1 MDNEATFITRL
12 IGFGLSEKEARTYLH
27 LLKYGPKTPSPL
39 AKSLKTY
46 REDVHRTL
54 TSLIEKGMVR
64 PSLDAPTI
72 YAAVDIDTA
81 LEAALKKQESELREM
96 EARKRELQELSKQQK
111 FRPTDEVST
120 FKIIKS
126 VKELVSVATS
136 SVTSI
141 QNELLFVVPQLMLVI
156 SSFFGINEEVK
167 MLVERGGHAR
177 GIVFDVTYSG
187 IELVQELLD
196 IGEEIRIYDGYGGV
210 PFGVLDKRICLSSI
224 NVDIRRASLNEPIS
238 MIWTDDPTYA
248 SYLKANFELLW
259 EQAVPA
265 TKRINE
271 LLKQGPQP
279 E

>member
-1 MDNEATFITRL
+1 MDDEATFITRL
-12 IGFGLSEKEARTYLH
+12 IGFGLSEKEARIYLH

-64 PSLDAPTI
+64 PSLDSPTI
-72 YAAVDIDTA
+72 YAAVDLDTA
-81 LEAALKKQESELREM
+81 LGAALKKQESELREM

-111 FRPTDEVST
+111 FRPSDEVST

-126 VKELVSVATS
+126 VKELVGVSIS
-136 SVTSI
+136 SVTSL
-141 QNELLFVVPQLMLVI
+141 QNEVLFVVPQLMLVI
-156 SSFFGINEEVK
+156 ASFFGINDEMK
-167 MLVERGGHAR
+167 QLVERGGHVR
-177 GIVFDVTYSG
+177 GIVIDVTHSG

-210 PFGVLDKRICLSSI
+210 PFGVLDNKICLSSI

-238 MIWTDDPTYA
+238 MIYTDDPTYA
-248 SYLKANFELLW
+248 SYLEATFEMLW
-259 EQAVPA
+259 KQAIPA
-265 TKRINE
+265 TKRVKE
-271 LLKQGPQP
+271 LQKQGP
-279 E
+279 EST